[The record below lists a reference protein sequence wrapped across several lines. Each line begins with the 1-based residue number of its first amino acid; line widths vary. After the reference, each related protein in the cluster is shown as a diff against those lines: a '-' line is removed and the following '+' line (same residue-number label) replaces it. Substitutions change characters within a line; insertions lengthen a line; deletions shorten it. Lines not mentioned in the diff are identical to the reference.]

1 MKELEERLEARKIV
15 PTAVRLLILREM
27 LKFRRA
33 FSLSDLENSLDTVDR
48 STLYRTLVIFHDK
61 HLIHSID
68 DGTGSVKYSVC
79 SEECKCAWNDLH
91 VHFYC
96 NACLKTYC
104 LESIPIPSVS
114 LPPGFTISSANFVL
128 KGCCSRCNKKHAT

>member
-48 STLYRTLVIFHDK
+48 STLYRTWLFFMI
-61 HLIHSID
+61 SI
-68 DGTGSVKYSVC
+68 
-79 SEECKCAWNDLH
+79 
-91 VHFYC
+91 
-96 NACLKTYC
+96 
-104 LESIPIPSVS
+104 
-114 LPPGFTISSANFVL
+114 
-128 KGCCSRCNKKHAT
+128 